1 MQIIRE
7 EVKCPLKR
15 LQFDIPDF
23 IVAMLEALKQKYQLS
38 YREIIYRAIEHLYK
52 DMDNISDR

>member
-1 MQIIRE
+1 MQIIRKE
-7 EVKCPLKR
+7 GKSLKR

-23 IVAMLEALKQKYQLS
+23 IADMLEALKIKYQLS

-52 DMDNISDR
+52 DMDSISSR